1 MFRTALSNLNRHSSV
16 AELQLTPQESTM
28 ADKASFSADEWTRIV
43 GSPFL
48 AGMAVT
54 LADPSGLW
62 GTLKEGMASAS
73 ALMGAKKDAGAGSL
87 IQAIIAELETSE
99 GRSMAR
105 DGFKAQLTAK
115 APAELK
121 AQAIAA
127 LSSVSRLV
135 DAKAGPDAQAFKV
148 WLIAIAERV
157 AAASKEGGFLG
168 FGGVAISDA
177 EKATLEE
184 VSRALRA

>member
-1 MFRTALSNLNRHSSV
+1 
-16 AELQLTPQESTM
+16 M
-28 ADKASFSADEWTRIV
+28 ADKSSFSADEWPKIV

-73 ALMGAKKDAGAGSL
+73 ALMAAKNDTGAANL
-87 IQAIIAELETSE
+87 IKAIVAELETSE
-99 GRSMAR
+99 GRTLAR
-105 DGFKAQLTAK
+105 EAFKAQLTAK
-115 APAELK
+115 TPTELK
-121 AQAIAA
+121 SQAIAA
-127 LSSVSRLV
+127 LTSVAQLV
-135 DAKAGPDAQAFKV
+135 DAKAGSDAPAFKA
-148 WLIAIAERV
+148 WLTGIAERV

-177 EKATLEE
+177 ERATLEA
-184 VSRALRA
+184 VSGALRA

>member
-1 MFRTALSNLNRHSSV
+1 
-16 AELQLTPQESTM
+16 M
-28 ADKASFSADEWTRIV
+28 ADKSSFSADEWPKIV
-43 GSPFL
+43 GSPLL

-62 GTLKEGMASAS
+62 GTLKEGIASAS
-73 ALMGAKKDAGAGSL
+73 SLMDAKKDAGASNL
-87 IQAIIAELETSE
+87 VKAIVAELETSE

-105 DGFKAQLTAK
+105 EAFKAQLTAK
-115 APAELK
+115 TPAELK

-127 LSSVSRLV
+127 LSSVSQLV
-135 DAKAGPDAQAFKV
+135 DAKAGPDAQALKV
-148 WLIAIAERV
+148 WLNGIAGRV

-168 FGGVAISDA
+168 FGGVAVSDA

-184 VSRALRA
+184 VSAALRA

>member
-1 MFRTALSNLNRHSSV
+1 
-16 AELQLTPQESTM
+16 M
-28 ADKASFSADEWTRIV
+28 ADKSSFSADEWSKIV

-73 ALMGAKKDAGAGSL
+73 ALMAAKKDTGAANL
-87 IQAIIAELETSE
+87 IKAIVAELETSE
-99 GRSMAR
+99 GRTLAR
-105 DGFKAQLTAK
+105 EAFKSQLTAK
-115 APAELK
+115 TPPELK
-121 AQAIAA
+121 SQVIAA
-127 LSSVSRLV
+127 LTSVAQLV
-135 DAKAGPDAQAFKV
+135 DAKAGTDAPAFKM
-148 WLIAIAERV
+148 WLTGIAERV

-184 VSRALRA
+184 VSGALRA